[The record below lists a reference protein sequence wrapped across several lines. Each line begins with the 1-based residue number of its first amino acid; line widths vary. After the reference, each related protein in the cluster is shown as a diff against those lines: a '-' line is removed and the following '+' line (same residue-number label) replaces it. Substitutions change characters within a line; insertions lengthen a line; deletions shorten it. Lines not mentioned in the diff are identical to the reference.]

1 MARKT
6 TTNTIKKIEDELQKD
21 STIVVET
28 AKKTKKTTSKS
39 SSKSKKTKK
48 LDDTVI
54 VEMKEPK
61 AKKTKKTQ
69 TDREEIVVVPEA
81 KKTTSKKKNTTKS
94 STKATTKKKTSL
106 NKEQEKVLN
115 EDGFVEIKTKRKTT
129 RTKKPKEETDTNTSL
144 EMSDHQ
150 ISTDDVKE
158 YLDNID
164 TEREE
169 NKVENSSIIEQEIIE
184 DIHEP
189 NEIEYESAL
198 PKHADLEEF
207 ITVDDTEAPELNEM
221 DDQKI
226 IDTYEFNQNELEKIR
241 GEEQPD
247 LNEQNVSDKI
257 DEIIKT
263 YEEDK
268 KEESTIKDEIE
279 VLSLEQTKDLIEEFE
294 QDIQEEKI
302 KKQVQDLLNK
312 QQRRTAKKKRKGK
325 KKYIIDVKSKK
336 DFSMLEDD
344 LRSLYDK
351 VNDIVEDTKEIEILS
366 GDTKEIEILDG
377 DTKEI
382 EVLDGD
388 TKEIEVLTG
397 DTKQLEPIK
406 EEKKG
411 RKLLIDYISQKVLN
425 FFLIFFFVIF
435 LALFIAFI
443 WLVVYVCTF

>member
-1 MARKT
+1 
-6 TTNTIKKIEDELQKD
+6 
-21 STIVVET
+21 
-28 AKKTKKTTSKS
+28 
-39 SSKSKKTKK
+39 
-48 LDDTVI
+48 
-54 VEMKEPK
+54 
-61 AKKTKKTQ
+61 
-69 TDREEIVVVPEA
+69 
-81 KKTTSKKKNTTKS
+81 
-94 STKATTKKKTSL
+94 
-106 NKEQEKVLN
+106 
-115 EDGFVEIKTKRKTT
+115 
-129 RTKKPKEETDTNTSL
+129 
-144 EMSDHQ
+144 
-150 ISTDDVKE
+150 
-158 YLDNID
+158 
-164 TEREE
+164 
-169 NKVENSSIIEQEIIE
+169 
-184 DIHEP
+184 
-189 NEIEYESAL
+189 
-198 PKHADLEEF
+198 
-207 ITVDDTEAPELNEM
+207 M